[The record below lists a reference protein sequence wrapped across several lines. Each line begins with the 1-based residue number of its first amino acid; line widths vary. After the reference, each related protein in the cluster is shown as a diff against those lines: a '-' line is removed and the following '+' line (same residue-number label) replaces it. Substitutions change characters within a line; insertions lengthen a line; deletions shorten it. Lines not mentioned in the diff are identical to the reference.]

1 MFNTNEYLA
10 KWLKEFENF
19 SFEDYE
25 NLPDIDL
32 YMDQVITYLDR
43 KFQILQTSSLDKVIT
58 SSMINNYVKGK
69 VISAPVSKKYN
80 REHIAL
86 IEEVCSLKQVLS
98 ITEIKQIFDELYKDV
113 NILEPFNTFKDE
125 AKKNTVMA
133 AQETLLNLE
142 NIEVNDMTKLNTL
155 ALNLALKAQS
165 YITVAKRILFLTR
178 HYQAMLLEEENKD
191 EKHKRRDEKKED

>member
-1 MFNTNEYLA
+1 MIYYLNDHLA
-10 KWLKEFENF
+10 VLNVAESDKE
-19 SFEDYE
+19 
-25 NLPDIDL
+25 
-32 YMDQVITYLDR
+32 ITA
-43 KFQILQTSSLDKVIT
+43 
-58 SSMINNYVKGK
+58 SMINNYVKGK

-142 NIEVNDMTKLNTL
+142 NIEINDMTKLNTL

-178 HYQAMLLEEENKD
+178 HYQAMLLEEENKE
-191 EKHKRRDEKKED
+191 EKHKKKDEKKED

>member
-1 MFNTNEYLA
+1 MFNTNECLA

-178 HYQAMLLEEENKD
+178 HYQAMLLEEENKE
-191 EKHKRRDEKKED
+191 EKHKKKDEKKED